1 MTRKIMAS
9 LFRGKK
15 KEKVWTRYYAWMDT
29 AMPRAVALALQTGQ
43 VRDVVEFSS
52 VELGFQI
59 GILHV
64 CPKNKFE
71 LSYSPLVRN
80 SPSLL
85 KLVDNPIVQ
94 AAPSA

>member
-1 MTRKIMAS
+1 MHRKIVAT

-15 KEKVWTRYYAWMDT
+15 KEKVWTRYYSWMDT
-29 AMPRAVALALQTGQ
+29 AMPRAVALALNTGEIG
-43 VRDVVEFSS
+43 DVVEFSS

-59 GILHV
+59 GTLHV
-64 CPKNKFE
+64 CPKNKVE
-71 LSYSPLVRN
+71 LTYSPLVRN

-85 KLVDNPIVQ
+85 KLVDGPIVQ

>member
-1 MTRKIMAS
+1 MAS

-29 AMPRAVALALQTGQ
+29 AMPRTVALALQTGEIG
-43 VRDVVEFSS
+43 DVVEFSS

>member
-1 MTRKIMAS
+1 MAS

-29 AMPRAVALALQTGQ
+29 AMPRAVALALNTGE
-43 VRDVVEFSS
+43 VGDVVEFSS

-59 GILHV
+59 GTLHV

-71 LSYSPLVRN
+71 LSYSSLVRN

>member
-29 AMPRAVALALQTGQ
+29 AMPRAVALALQTGE
-43 VRDVVEFSS
+43 VGVVVEFSS

>member
-1 MTRKIMAS
+1 MAS

-15 KEKVWTRYYAWMDT
+15 KKKVWTRYYAWMDT
-29 AMPRAVALALQTGQ
+29 AMPRAVALALQTGE
-43 VRDVVEFSS
+43 VGDVVEFSS
-52 VELGFQI
+52 VKLGFQI

>member
-29 AMPRAVALALQTGQ
+29 AMPRAVALALQTGEDG
-43 VRDVVEFSS
+43 DVVEFSS

-59 GILHV
+59 GIMHV
-64 CPKNKFE
+64 CPKNRFE

-85 KLVDNPIVQ
+85 KLVDVPIIQ

>member
-1 MTRKIMAS
+1 MNRKIMAS

-29 AMPRAVALALQTGQ
+29 AMPRAVALALQTGE
-43 VRDVVEFSS
+43 VGDVVEFSS

-59 GILHV
+59 GILHD

-94 AAPSA
+94 AASSA

>member
-1 MTRKIMAS
+1 MAS

-29 AMPRAVALALQTGQ
+29 AMPRAVALAMHTGE
-43 VRDVVEFSS
+43 VGDVVEFSS

-85 KLVDNPIVQ
+85 KLVDGSTVH

>member
-1 MTRKIMAS
+1 MAS

-29 AMPRAVALALQTGQ
+29 AMPRAVALALQTGE
-43 VRDVVEFSS
+43 VGDVVEFSS

-80 SPSLL
+80 SHALL
-85 KLVDNPIVQ
+85 KLVDGPIVQ